1 MDRAEASLSLPGH
14 RRGGS
19 MDINAC
25 LLLAAACREVLQLS
39 CEVDVYKIRRD
50 SHSFQKENVP
60 GDF

>member
-1 MDRAEASLSLPGH
+1 
-14 RRGGS
+14 